1 MHFIPNFAGKTYIF
15 RSMKFFRKSHP
26 DKTTEN
32 TEQPVNEQPLA
43 PESLPQNLTAEQAA
57 SLWFEHKY
65 GEPMPESMITLFKN
79 LIRTEI
85 KRTQA
90 DSSLLKSSETE
101 KLKESLRLN
110 NTKLKNI
117 ETSLD
122 KIRQQQEWYRKFL
135 TLSQSLEKEKGELY
149 RLNKQYASMQ
159 RTKQELERFETFES
173 HQGSFQ
179 KIRLIT
185 FLRDKLKESI
195 QGKYQEK
202 DMTEKQ
208 FHRVKEEF
216 EQHSL
221 KRKDCETALKKV
233 DDLLTEVYLTN
244 GKLQIL
250 EINEGKESEVCAQ
263 WNMNVTSLKKEIS
276 ELRQELEKEYKRQES
291 LNLTRQEIEVHLKM
305 IEKGEGILVK
315 LDQLHVLKSRKE
327 KTQSELD
334 QALRKQSDQ
343 NSQLNRHFTAI
354 KDLESQIS
362 SLQNELVMHLKSNH
376 GTDGEK
382 LQYRTMELKG
392 RMQMLQSAQVLWK
405 HISQGYNWI
414 DEKMQEI
421 YRLQTQA
428 DSTQTSIERL
438 AAEVKIL
445 KEKTEEKKYSFT
457 VSKSQ
462 NVIQLRS
469 DLKEG
474 SSCSVCGATH
484 HPFHSDTMLE
494 QSKLITEMKTDLEMV
509 EAEYE
514 KKKDMLEEL
523 RMKQASE
530 SGALKVEKAHLEM
543 FRNMHQ
549 QNILE
554 WKKFEDL
561 DRSFKDCSASTN
573 QEARR
578 SMLQQLIERTGQ
590 DVEEAAK
597 ELEVYNYHQSNIN
610 AINGK
615 ISKKETEKND
625 AMMRFNEL
633 NTGCQVWAYRIS
645 HLQEE
650 ISELNGKFSELF
662 DELER
667 SISIPGWYN
676 IWQNN
681 QEGLKIQIQK
691 LLRQHRQLHTD
702 TEANHERLLTLKLN
716 IQLLDERLKMVVN
729 ALEASSKRLEQ
740 VQNLKKGC
748 HNTLQKLIGNQEPKH
763 VYDEASRKL
772 EEAEKEEDKILK
784 ILEQTTQELNWKS
797 GALEQL
803 DSYDKELEH
812 AVIQEKSDLDLW
824 MRKYNASHSPVQFS
838 ELQQMF
844 SFETDWQETRQSI
857 RDLQFK
863 LNIAQEKVEMLQA
876 ELAEHQA
883 NSNRP
888 GESTDKDIHA
898 ILIERKEALEQ
909 ERRNIIGLIASC
921 QAQLINQDE
930 KLERIKICDEEMKNK
945 ITES

>member
-1 MHFIPNFAGKTYIF
+1 MHFIPNFATKTYIF

-26 DKTTEN
+26 DNTPEKTE
-32 TEQPVNEQPLA
+32 PVVNEQPLPA
-43 PESLPQNLTAEQAA
+43 ESLPQDLTAEQAA
-57 SLWFEHKY
+57 ALWFEHKF
-65 GEPMPESMITLFKN
+65 GEPMPESMISLFKN

-85 KRTQA
+85 KRKQA
-90 DSSLLKSSETE
+90 DSSLLKPSETE

-110 NTKLKNI
+110 DTKLKNI
-117 ETSLD
+117 ENSLD

-135 TLSQSLEKEKGELY
+135 TLTHSLEKEKAELY
-149 RLNKQYASMQ
+149 RLNKQYASIQ
-159 RTKQELERFETFES
+159 RDMQELERFETFES
-173 HQGSFQ
+173 QQGSFQ
-179 KIRLIT
+179 KIQLISQ
-185 FLRDKLKESI
+185 LREELKKYIQKKHQEKETTERQYRQLKE
-195 QGKYQEK
+195 EC
-202 DMTEKQ
+202 
-208 FHRVKEEF
+208 

-233 DDLLTEVYLTN
+233 DDLLTDVYMTN

-250 EINEGKESEVCAQ
+250 DLNEGKESEVCTQ
-263 WNMNVTSLKKEIS
+263 WEMNISSLKKEIS
-276 ELRQELEKEYKRQES
+276 ELRQELEYEYKQQES

-315 LDQLHVLKSRKE
+315 LDQLYVLRTRKE
-327 KTQSELD
+327 KTQAELD
-334 QALRKQSDQ
+334 QALRKQSEQ

-354 KDLESQIS
+354 KELESQIS
-362 SLQNELVMHLKSNH
+362 SLQNELSMHLKSNY

-382 LQYRTMELKG
+382 LQYRTMELKR
-392 RMQMLQSAQVLWK
+392 RMQMLQSAQVVWG

-414 DEKMQEI
+414 DEKIQEI

-428 DSTQTSIERL
+428 DSTANSIERL
-438 AAEVKIL
+438 EGEVNIL

-474 SSCSVCGATH
+474 NCCSVCGATH

-494 QSKLITEMKTDLEMV
+494 QSKLISEMKTDLELL
-509 EAEYE
+509 ESEYE
-514 KKKDMLEEL
+514 KKNNTLLEL
-523 RMKQASE
+523 RMKHAQE
-530 SGALKVEKAHLEM
+530 TGILQVEKNHLEM
-543 FRNMHQ
+543 IRNMHQ
-549 QNILE
+549 QNIQE

-561 DRSFKDCSASTN
+561 DRSFKDCSATTN

-597 ELEVYNYHQSNIN
+597 ELEIYNFHQTNIN

-615 ISKKETEKND
+615 ISKKENEKND

-650 ISELNGKFSELF
+650 ISGLNGRFSELF
-662 DELER
+662 DELEKI
-667 SISIPGWYN
+667 ISIPGWYK

-691 LLRQHRQLHTD
+691 LLRQHRQLLTD
-702 TEANHERLLTLKLN
+702 TETNRERLLTLKLN
-716 IQLLDERLKMVVN
+716 IELLDERLKMVVG
-729 ALEASSKRLEQ
+729 AQEASSKRLDQ
-740 VQNLKKGC
+740 VQNLKKEC
-748 HNTLQKLIGNQEPKH
+748 HNTLQKLLGNREAKN
-763 VYDEASRKL
+763 VYDEASLKL
-772 EEAEKEEDKILK
+772 EEAEKEEEKCLK
-784 ILEQTTQELNWKS
+784 ILEQIEVDLNQKT
-797 GALEQL
+797 GALNQL
-803 DSYDKELEH
+803 ETYDKELEQ
-812 AVIQEKSDLDLW
+812 AVMQEKSELDLW
-824 MRKYNASHSPVQFS
+824 MRKYNASHSPVQFA
-838 ELQQMF
+838 ELQQLF
-844 SFETDWQETRQSI
+844 SAENDWQETRQEI
-857 RDLQFK
+857 RDLQFN
-863 LNIAQEKVEMLQA
+863 LSMAQEKVDLLQA
-876 ELAEHQA
+876 ELAAHQA
-883 NSNRP
+883 NGNRP
-888 GESTDKDIHA
+888 GESMEKDVHA

-909 ERRNIIGLIASC
+909 ERRTIIGTIASC

-930 KLERIKICDEEMKNK
+930 KLERIKICDEEIKNK
-945 ITES
+945 ITE